1 MGYESTR
8 LRREFQIDELV
19 TIHYFEYPLNF
30 VFHGEAHGFWEFL
43 YVDRGS
49 IRVTAGN
56 QERTLTAGQA
66 IFHEP
71 WEFHAFRSV
80 GKRPP
85 NLAVF
90 SFLCDSPYLEFF
102 RGAVL
107 TLSGE
112 ERGLISKILANAV
125 ECFSTPLHVPAV
137 EKMELRPDAPAGCAQ
152 AILLYLELFL
162 LTVRRARTQT
172 SESPHMLP
180 PLEEKPGD
188 LPPRELL
195 AQVLSYLEIHI
206 NDRLTLPEICE
217 AFSIS
222 RSRLER
228 IFHAE
233 KGCGVIDY
241 FIKMKIDHA
250 KELIRN
256 GAMNITELSYHLS
269 FTSPQYFS
277 LRFKRCT
284 GMSPRE
290 FQSSVK
296 ELALHFR

>member
-30 VFHGEAHGFWEFL
+30 VFHGESHGFWEFL

-90 SFLCDSPYLEFF
+90 SFLCDSPYLDFF

-112 ERGLISKILANAV
+112 ERGLISKILSNAA

-137 EKMELRPDAPAGCAQ
+137 EKMELRPDAPVGCAQ

-162 LTVRRARTQT
+162 LNVRRARTQT
-172 SESPHMLP
+172 NESPHMLP
-180 PLEEKPGD
+180 PLEE
-188 LPPRELL
+188 
-195 AQVLSYLEIHI
+195 V
-206 NDRLTLPEICE
+206 PEVSME
-217 AFSIS
+217 
-222 RSRLER
+222 
-228 IFHAE
+228 
-233 KGCGVIDY
+233 
-241 FIKMKIDHA
+241 
-250 KELIRN
+250 
-256 GAMNITELSYHLS
+256 
-269 FTSPQYFS
+269 
-277 LRFKRCT
+277 
-284 GMSPRE
+284 
-290 FQSSVK
+290 
-296 ELALHFR
+296 